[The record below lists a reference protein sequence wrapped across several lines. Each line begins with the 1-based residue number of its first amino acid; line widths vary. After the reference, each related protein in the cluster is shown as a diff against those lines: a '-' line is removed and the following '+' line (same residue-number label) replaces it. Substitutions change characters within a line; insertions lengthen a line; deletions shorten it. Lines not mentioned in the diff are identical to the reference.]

1 MKYVL
6 KITLP
11 VVLLA
16 MGGCSSMSENDIN
29 HQYDS
34 LNTAPYDDSNRS
46 DVRISHIVEFAFGSA
61 EIPQS
66 ASEVVKPHARYLIAN
81 PQLKVA
87 IQGNASDPGNEQYN
101 YKLAKRRAEAVKNLF
116 IELGVD
122 ESQLVALSVGEI
134 RSKTRPN
141 RSVVLAY

>member
-34 LNTAPYDDSNRS
+34 LNTAPYDDSF
-46 DVRISHIVEFAFGSA
+46 DSA